1 MRTTIMGFTI
11 KLRAALSAGLVFLA
25 AYSGAV
31 WPQADETA
39 SEPPPLPVSVAR
51 EGFPLALS
59 YRLRQGFGPD
69 HVMLTHDRNLY
80 YHSHWEEFI
89 PHNIV
94 SRNGA
99 VKALP
104 YKLNPQ
110 VGKVKTLSLLGE
122 LELDALIADP
132 RSRIQGFVVLHK
144 GVVVYETYPG
154 MRDTDNHI
162 WMSGS
167 KTVASLLVGLLEA
180 DGRVDVNRP
189 VDVYLPELA
198 DSNWRGIRIIDILDM
213 ASGLDLVENA
223 ENLQDDTHWFY
234 KWADLMLGVRGY
246 GALTANEAMASV
258 NSLREPGEIFEYSSL
273 NTHVLGLLVER
284 LTGRR
289 LADYFAERVWSRL
302 GAEGDAVLGLG
313 SSGEPGIFGFVSSR
327 LRDKARY
334 GLLYTP
340 SWTRVADER
349 IIPPALVEKTRT
361 DCRPEL
367 YQAAREAGENFYFSD
382 DPEARCNSRQ
392 WDAVYTDGDM
402 YKAGLHGQGI
412 YVSPTR
418 DVVIAWYSTS
428 PYPNW
433 WQDAARAVAKLY

>member
-1 MRTTIMGFTI
+1 MRTAIMRFTI

-25 AYSGAV
+25 AYSGTV
-31 WPQADETA
+31 WPQSDETA

-69 HVMLTHDRNLY
+69 DVMAAHDKNLY

-89 PHNIV
+89 PHNVV
-94 SRNGA
+94 SRNGP

-110 VGKVKTLSLLGE
+110 VGKVKTLSPLGE

-144 GVVVYETYPG
+144 GMIVYETYPG

-189 VDVYLPELA
+189 VDAYLPELA
-198 DSNWRGIRIIDILDM
+198 DSNWAGIRLIDVLDM

-223 ENLQDDTHWFY
+223 ENLQDETHWFY
-234 KWADLMLGVRGY
+234 KWADLMLGGRSY
-246 GALTANEAMASV
+246 GTLTANEAMSSV
-258 NSLREPGEIFEYSSL
+258 NALRGPGEIFEYSSL

-313 SSGEPGIFGFVSSR
+313 SSGEPGIFAFVSSR

-340 SWTRVADER
+340 SWQRVADER
-349 IIPPALVEKTRT
+349 IIPPALVEKTQT

-382 DPEARCNSRQ
+382 DPEAHCNSRQ

-418 DVVIAWYSTS
+418 DVVIVWYSTS
-428 PYPNW
+428 PYD

>member
-1 MRTTIMGFTI
+1 MMFGL
-11 KLRAALSAGLVFLA
+11 KLRVAAGAGLLFLVT
-25 AYSGAV
+25 YSGTV
-31 WPQADETA
+31 WPQADDMA
-39 SEPPPLPVSVAR
+39 SEPEATPPLPVNIAR

-69 HVMLTHDRNLY
+69 SVMDTHDRNLY
-80 YHSHWEEFI
+80 YHLHWEEFI

-94 SRNGA
+94 WRDGA

-104 YKLNPQ
+104 YQLNPR
-110 VGKVKTLSLLGE
+110 VGQVKTLSPLGE

-144 GVVVYETYPG
+144 GMIVYEAYPG

-189 VDVYLPELA
+189 VDAYLPELA
-198 DSNWRGIRIIDILDM
+198 GSNWEGIRVIDILDM
-213 ASGLDLVENA
+213 ASGLDIVENA
-223 ENLQDDTHWFY
+223 ENLQDETHWFY
-234 KWADLMLGVRGY
+234 KWADLMLSGRSY
-246 GALTANEAMASV
+246 GTLTANEAMSSV
-258 NSLREPGEIFEYSSL
+258 NASREPGETFEYSSL

-313 SSGEPGIFGFVSSR
+313 SSGEPGIFAFVSSR

-340 SWTRVADER
+340 SWKRVTDER
-349 IIPPALVEKTRT
+349 IIPQALVEKTQT
-361 DCRPEL
+361 GCRPEL
-367 YQAAREAGENFYFSD
+367 YQAAREEGENFYFSD
-382 DPEARCNSRQ
+382 DLEARCNSRQ

-402 YKAGLHGQGI
+402 YKSGLHGQGI

-418 DVVIAWYSTS
+418 DVVIAYYSTS
-428 PYPNW
+428 PYD
-433 WQDAARAVAKLY
+433 WQDAARAVAKLF

>member
-1 MRTTIMGFTI
+1 MIFGL
-11 KLRAALSAGLVFLA
+11 KLRLAAAAGLLCLVTC
-25 AYSGAV
+25 SGTV
-31 WPQADETA
+31 WPQADEKA
-39 SEPPPLPVSVAR
+39 SEPEATPPLPVSIAR
-51 EGFPLALS
+51 EGLPLALS

-69 HVMLTHDRNLY
+69 SVMDTHDRNLY
-80 YHSHWEEFI
+80 YHLHWEEFI
-89 PHNIV
+89 PHNVV
-94 SRNGA
+94 SRNGP

-104 YKLNPQ
+104 YQLDPR
-110 VGKVKTLSLLGE
+110 VGRARTLSALGE

-132 RSRIQGFVVLHK
+132 RSRIQGFVVLRK
-144 GVVVYETYPG
+144 GMIVYEAYPG

-189 VDVYLPELA
+189 VDAYLPELA
-198 DSNWRGIRIIDILDM
+198 GSNWEGIRVIDILDM
-213 ASGLDLVENA
+213 ASGLDIVENA
-223 ENLQDDTHWFY
+223 ENLQDETHWFY
-234 KWADLMLGVRGY
+234 KWADLMLSGRSY
-246 GALTANEAMASV
+246 GTLTANEVMSSV
-258 NSLREPGEIFEYSSL
+258 NASREPGETFEYSSL

-313 SSGEPGIFGFVSSR
+313 SSGEPGIFAFVSSR

-340 SWTRVADER
+340 SWKRVTDER
-349 IIPPALVEKTRT
+349 IIPQALVEKTQT
-361 DCRPEL
+361 GCRPEL
-367 YQAAREAGENFYFSD
+367 YQAAREEGENFYFSD
-382 DPEARCNSRQ
+382 DPEAHCNSRQ

-402 YKAGLHGQGI
+402 YKSGLHGQGI

-428 PYPNW
+428 PYD